1 MKQQIGLLYEQPS
14 GELCSILKATLEEQ
28 GVQDYVLAVCSLSK
42 QLPGLRAVVNGHVV
56 TALVIQATHST
67 VHGYKLEGRSS

>member
-1 MKQQIGLLYEQPS
+1 MKQEIGLLYEQTN
-14 GELCSILKATLEEQ
+14 GQLCSILKATLEEQ

-56 TALVIQATHST
+56 TAMVIQATHSSI
-67 VHGYKLEGRSS
+67 HGYKLERKGS